1 MEHLFPAKSIVVDM
15 LITKTL
21 RIKNG
26 DTPHLITQIR
36 LAVSQGRKHK
46 RECRS
51 DADRCRQQA

>member
-1 MEHLFPAKSIVVDM
+1 M

-36 LAVSQGRKHK
+36 LTVCQRRKHK

-51 DADRCRQQA
+51 DADYHSKQAQMSRQRSPEE